1 MVWAI
6 LILGTSIGAV
16 AIGAGFGRAMW
27 QRRWAIADTPT
38 SDAAHVFVG
47 TNEVTGRAVPVGTPV
62 VAPFSGVEAVWYRS
76 LLEKEVKND
85 KGSSWRKVSEETS
98 HVPFWIEDGSGRVL
112 VRPDGASVDA
122 RDRRRSTHTGMPQRY
137 DGFTLMRQLAASEG
151 GAGSLAAG
159 WITSMS
165 GARHRST
172 EWLIKPGD
180 AIFVLGDASLRDD
193 VVALEFVAGRS
204 RDGRRRKVFVSA
216 GDEAR
221 ASRNAFWQGLALL
234 VLLLV
239 GAVCVPIGWHGLTN
253 WSDGGPQPGDPNVI
267 DEVGGWMLLA
277 GLAVVAL
284 LPVSYVV
291 RLHNRLVDVRHR
303 AEAAW
308 SLIDVQLRRR
318 HDLIPELVRVVGAAV
333 AHERSTQLAAASV
346 RSGLPDAATLE
357 ARAELERA
365 DRVVTRELFARVE
378 AHPALQAD
386 ENHRRLF
393 EAVRATEDAI
403 AFARTFYNDAVT
415 VMRDR
420 RQRLP
425 GVLLA
430 WAVPVGEIGLWEP
443 DEPEARPF
451 DAPPP
456 LDLSEAGVSPGD
468 APS

>member
-6 LILGTSIGAV
+6 LILGASLGAV

-47 TNEVTGRAVPVGTPV
+47 TNEVTGRAVPVGSPV
-62 VAPFSGVEAVWYRS
+62 VGPFSGVEAVWYRS

-98 HVPFWIEDGSGRVL
+98 HSPFWIEDDTGRVL

-122 RDRRRSTHTGMPQRY
+122 RDRRRSTHSGVPERY
-137 DGFTLMRQLAASEG
+137 DSFTLMRQLAASEA
-151 GAGSLAAG
+151 GAMRWVAG
-159 WITSMS
+159 VS

-172 EWLIKPGD
+172 EWLIKPGEE
-180 AIFVLGDASLRDD
+180 IFVLGDASLRDD
-193 VVALEFVAGRS
+193 VVALEFAAGRS
-204 RDGRRRKVFVSA
+204 GDGRRRTVFVSA
-216 GDEAR
+216 GDEGR
-221 ASRNAFWQGLALL
+221 ASRVAFWQGLALL
-234 VLLLV
+234 LVLLV
-239 GAVCVPIGWHGLTN
+239 GAVCVPIGWYGLSH

-318 HDLIPELVRVVGAAV
+318 HDLIPELARIVGAA
-333 AHERSTQLAAASV
+333 ASHERAVQVEAASA
-346 RSGLPDAATLE
+346 RSGLPDAATRAALTE
-357 ARAELERA
+357 LDRADRGVARALIARAE
-365 DRVVTRELFARVE
+365 
-378 AHPALQAD
+378 AHPELRAD
-386 ENHRRLF
+386 ENHRLLF
-393 EAVRATEDAI
+393 EQVRATEDAI

-425 GVLLA
+425 GALLA
-430 WAVPVGEIGLWEP
+430 WAVPVGDVDLWEP
-443 DEPEARPF
+443 DEPESRPSA
-451 DAPPP
+451 APPP
-456 LDLSEAGVSPGD
+456 LDPGEEGLSSGVG
-468 APS
+468 PS